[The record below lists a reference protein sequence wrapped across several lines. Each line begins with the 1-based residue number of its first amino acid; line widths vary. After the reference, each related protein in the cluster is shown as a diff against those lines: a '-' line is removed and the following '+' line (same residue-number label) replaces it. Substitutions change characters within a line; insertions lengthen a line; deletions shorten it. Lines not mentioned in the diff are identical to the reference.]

1 MEFWSQAAIWI
12 GLAFL
17 ASLISIRLGISVA
30 MIEIFVGALGGNFL
44 GIETTP
50 WINVLAGIGSVLLT
64 FLAGTEV
71 DPMVLRQRWKE
82 SLSIGCISFLL
93 PFLAAMAYA
102 YYIAGWSLPGAK
114 IAGIALSTTS
124 VAIVYAVMVETGLNG
139 TELGKIIL
147 AACFITDLG
156 TVVALGVLFT
166 NYNLW
171 LLLFVGAMIAVLPLI
186 PAISRKVFETCA
198 NRVSEPETK
207 FFFLLLFGLGALAV
221 RANSEAVLPA
231 YLVGLCAATVL
242 AGQRQFVRRLRGL
255 AFAFFTPFYFLKA
268 GMFVSF
274 KALFGG
280 IGLIAVLL
288 AVKMAAKL
296 IGVWPLTKA
305 FRFSKNDGVY
315 TTLLMSTGLTFGTI
329 SSLFGLTYGH
339 INQSQYSIL
348 VTVVILSGIVPTLV
362 AQSFY
367 APRCAPHNEPTVSAD
382 AVPLEQTLIAQVS
395 KGGK

>member
-1 MEFWSQAAIWI
+1 MDFWFQAAMWV
-12 GLAFL
+12 GLALL

-50 WINVLAGIGSVLLT
+50 WVNALAGIGSVLLT

-71 DPMVLRQRWKE
+71 DPKVLRERWKE
-82 SLSIGCISFLL
+82 SLSIGFVSFLF

-102 YYIAGWSLPGAK
+102 YYIAGWSLAGAK

-124 VAIVYAVMVETGLNG
+124 VAIVYAVMVETGLNK
-139 TELGKIIL
+139 TEIGKIIL
-147 AACFITDLG
+147 AACFVTDLG
-156 TVVALGVLFT
+156 TVVALGVLFA

-171 LLLFVGAMIAVLPLI
+171 LLLFVAAMAAVLPFL
-186 PAISRKVFETCA
+186 PATSRKVFDTCA
-198 NRVSEPETK
+198 DRVSEPETK
-207 FFFLLLFGLGALAV
+207 FFFLVLFGLGALAV
-221 RANSEAVLPA
+221 KANSEAVLPA
-231 YLVGLCAATVL
+231 YLVGLSVATVF
-242 AGQRQFVRRLRGL
+242 AEQRRFVRRLRGL

-280 IGLIAVLL
+280 IGLIAILL

-296 IGVWPLTKA
+296 IGVWPLTAA
-305 FRFSKNDGVY
+305 FRFGKNDGIY

-329 SSLFGLTYGH
+329 SSLFGLTHGY

-348 VTVVILSGIVPTLV
+348 VTVVILSGVIP
-362 AQSFY
+362 
-367 APRCAPHNEPTVSAD
+367 
-382 AVPLEQTLIAQVS
+382 AVIAQAFYKPRGETVEPIPGADVISVEETLLPQAS
-395 KGGK
+395 KGGQ